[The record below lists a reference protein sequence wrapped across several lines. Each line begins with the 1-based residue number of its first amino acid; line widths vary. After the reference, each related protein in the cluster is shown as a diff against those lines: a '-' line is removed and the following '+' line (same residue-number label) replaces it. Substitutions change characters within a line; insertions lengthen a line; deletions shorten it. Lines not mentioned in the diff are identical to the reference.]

1 MKTIDKQ
8 EEKEDLDKVEQLR
21 QQRRELRNG
30 DRGTGETGQD
40 TFRHGERAIGAP
52 GYRVSNDGRSDE
64 SIEANVRNLAAIDRK
79 FGNNQRGVTQIPGRV
94 GRATGRPGE
103 SDSSP
108 TDSSETGQPAGTRES
123 GNLITDD
130 PIPPRIEEPD
140 FTFEEGEV
148 SLAKQQPPAKH
159 KEDYYPS
166 TNKGE
171 KVFRLKQNREYCSS
185 AENYSKHLSR
195 KEAQRPVEETGDKQQ
210 SFREK
215 YFKREASKLSK
226 REALELFEPLKQA
239 LQDDFGYLD
248 EGIWLYCMS
257 EDRQPIWGNIDDD
270 EVSVLA
276 RLMLKQG
283 QKNAEVAASVR
294 ILVDS
299 DIYIQVAAI
308 VAPRAIR
315 TYQMLKGSPRPR
327 LRQMQREARIAAGK
341 GGRPI

>member
-1 MKTIDKQ
+1 MDEK
-8 EEKEDLDKVEQLR
+8 EKEDLNKVEQLR
-21 QQRRELRNG
+21 NRRRELRNG
-30 DRGTGETGQD
+30 DRGVSQTGENIGGYGDRTI
-40 TFRHGERAIGAP
+40 GEA
-52 GYRVSNDGRSDE
+52 GYRLSDNGRSDE
-64 SIEANVRNLAAIDRK
+64 GIKRDIEHLAAVDRK
-79 FGNNQRGVTQIPGRV
+79 FGNYQRGFTQVSGRI
-94 GRATGRPGE
+94 GRPTGRPGE
-103 SDSSP
+103 SDSGP
-108 TDSSETGQPAGTRES
+108 VDLAETEQSGARQAGSLE
-123 GNLITDD
+123 TDD
-130 PIPPRIEEPD
+130 PVPPRIEEPD
-140 FTFEEGEV
+140 FEFEEGEV
-148 SLAKQQPPAKH
+148 SLAK
-159 KEDYYPS
+159 
-166 TNKGE
+166 
-171 KVFRLKQNREYCSS
+171 
-185 AENYSKHLSR
+185 
-195 KEAQRPVEETGDKQQ
+195 PVEKEGVKQPG
-210 SFREK
+210 FGEK
-215 YFKREASKLSK
+215 YFKREASKLSQK
-226 REALELFEPLKQA
+226 EVVELFEPLKQA

-341 GGRPI
+341 GGRPV

>member
-1 MKTIDKQ
+1 MKTIDEQ
-8 EEKEDLDKVEQLR
+8 KEDLDKVEQLR

-108 TDSSETGQPAGTRES
+108 SDLAETGDSGTRES

-171 KVFRLKQNREYCSS
+171 KVFRLKQNRKEFISEEDYG
-185 AENYSKHLSR
+185 KLLSR
-195 KEAQRPVEETGDKQQ
+195 TQTQRPVEEAGAKQPG
-210 SFREK
+210 FGEK
-215 YFKREASKLSK
+215 YFKREASKLSQK
-226 REALELFEPLKQA
+226 EVVELFEPLKQA

-341 GGRPI
+341 GGRPV

>member
-1 MKTIDKQ
+1 MDEQK
-8 EEKEDLDKVEQLR
+8 EKADLDKVEELR
-21 QQRRELRNG
+21 NRRRELRNG
-30 DRGTGETGQD
+30 DRGAGQTGEDTGG
-40 TFRHGERAIGAP
+40 HGDRAIGTA
-52 GYRVSNDGRSDE
+52 GYRLSDNGRNDQGIKRDVE
-64 SIEANVRNLAAIDRK
+64 HLAAIDRK
-79 FGNNQRGVTQIPGRV
+79 FGNNQRSASQEFGRI
-94 GRATGRPGE
+94 GRPTGRPGE
-103 SDSSP
+103 SDSGP
-108 TDSSETGQPAGTRES
+108 VDLAETEQSGARQAGSLE
-123 GNLITDD
+123 TDD
-130 PIPPRIEEPD
+130 PVPPRIEEPD
-140 FTFEEGEV
+140 FEFEEGEV
-148 SLAKQQPPAKH
+148 SLAKQQPPPKY

-171 KVFRLKQNREYCSS
+171 KVWRAKASRREFIS
-185 AENYSKHLSR
+185 EEDYSKLLSR
-195 KEAQRPVEETGDKQQ
+195 TQAQRPVEKEGVKQPG
-210 SFREK
+210 FGEK
-215 YFKREASKLSK
+215 YFKREASKLSQK
-226 REALELFEPLKQA
+226 EVVELFEPLKQA

-257 EDRQPIWGNIDDD
+257 EDRQSIWGNIDDD

>member
-1 MKTIDKQ
+1 MDEQ
-8 EEKEDLDKVEQLR
+8 QQQDDLDKVEQLR

-30 DRGTGETGQD
+30 DRGIGQTGENTG
-40 TFRHGERAIGAP
+40 RHSDGAVGAP
-52 GYRVSNDGRSDE
+52 GHRFQDNGRNDQ
-64 SIEANVRNLAAIDRK
+64 SIKRDVEHLATIDRK
-79 FGNNQRGVTQIPGRV
+79 FSHNQRGFTQVPGRI
-94 GRATGRPGE
+94 GRPTGRPGE
-103 SDSSP
+103 SDSGTP
-108 TDSSETGQPAGTRES
+108 DLAETGQSGARQAGSLE
-123 GNLITDD
+123 TDD
-130 PIPPRIEEPD
+130 PILPRIEEPD
-140 FTFEEGEV
+140 FAFEEGEV
-148 SLAKQQPPAKH
+148 SLAKQQPPTKH
-159 KEDYYPS
+159 KEDYYAS
-166 TNKGE
+166 SNKGQ
-171 KVFRLKQNREYCSS
+171 KVYRLREDRKQIISEEDYG
-185 AENYSKHLSR
+185 KLLSHTQ
-195 KEAQRPVEETGDKQQ
+195 AQRPVEETGAKQPG
-210 SFREK
+210 FGEK
-215 YFKREASKLSK
+215 YFKREASKLSQK
-226 REALELFEPLKQA
+226 EVIELFEPLKQA

>member
-1 MKTIDKQ
+1 MDEQK
-8 EEKEDLDKVEQLR
+8 EKEDLDKVEELR
-21 QQRRELRNG
+21 NRRRALRNG
-30 DRGTGETGQD
+30 DRGIGQAGENTGG
-40 TFRHGERAIGAP
+40 HGDRAIGTP
-52 GYRVSNDGRSDE
+52 GYRFQDN
-64 SIEANVRNLAAIDRK
+64 
-79 FGNNQRGVTQIPGRV
+79 
-94 GRATGRPGE
+94 GRPGE
-103 SDSSP
+103 SDSGP
-108 TDSSETGQPAGTRES
+108 ADTTETGKSGTRES
-123 GNLITDD
+123 GNLVTDD
-130 PIPPRIEEPD
+130 PILPRIEEPD
-140 FTFEEGEV
+140 FAFNEGEV
-148 SLAKQQPPAKH
+148 SLAKQQPPSKH
-159 KEDYYPS
+159 KEDYYVS

-171 KVFRLKQNREYCSS
+171 KVYRLKADRREFVSEEDYG
-185 AENYSKHLSR
+185 KLLSHTQ
-195 KEAQRPVEETGDKQQ
+195 AQRPVEEEGARQQ
-210 SFREK
+210 SFGEK
-215 YFKREASKLSK
+215 YFKREASKLSQK
-226 REALELFEPLKQA
+226 EVIELFEPLKQA

>member
-1 MKTIDKQ
+1 M
-8 EEKEDLDKVEQLR
+8 EENEQVNQDIDKVEQLR

-30 DRGTGETGQD
+30 DRGAGEADQD
-40 TFRHGERAIGAP
+40 TFRHGERAVGTP
-52 GYRVSNDGRSDE
+52 GYRVSHDGRNDQ

-79 FGNNQRGVTQIPGRV
+79 FGNDQRSFTQVPGRV

-103 SDSSP
+103 SDSGP
-108 TDSSETGQPAGTRES
+108 ADPSETGQPGTRES

-171 KVFRLKQNREYCSS
+171 KVFRLKANRKEFVS
-185 AENYSKHLSR
+185 EEDYSKLLSR
-195 KEAQRPVEETGDKQQ
+195 TQTQRPVEEEGARQQ

-215 YFKREASKLSK
+215 YFKREASKLSQ

-299 DIYIQVAAI
+299 DIYVQVVAI